1 MLLVRARS
9 GGQSVHNSR
18 YCALARPT
26 NQLRASATACPISS
40 NYSSSAKARTEVR
53 HTWQPLERAP
63 TGSMDPTGPV
73 PNTLTG
79 AASSASSRASPWWCL
94 GAATAAYRAQQ
105 LSSLVCCSNSSTCP
119 TQAFSTQAATHL
131 KLRRPLIPKCGR
143 FCMQQAD
150 CSLEW
155 GGLSGASQG
164 RWHG

>member
-79 AASSASSRASPWWCL
+79 AASSASSRGSPWWCL
-94 GAATAAYRAQQ
+94 GAAAAAHRAQQ
-105 LSSLVCCSNSSTCP
+105 QCHLVCCFNSCTCP
-119 TQAFSTQAATHL
+119 TTASSTWAASHL
-131 KLRRPLIPKCGR
+131 KLHRPLNPLGRR
-143 FCMQQAD
+143 FCTQQSSAAGWCD
-150 CSLEW
+150 
-155 GGLSGASQG
+155 
-164 RWHG
+164 